1 MDDRED
7 MVFRFPLTRTLPL
20 LVAFLFILL
29 IIAGGFVVGNYHP
42 VVTVILWLGL
52 IGSGWFGAS
61 DLATRVVI
69 RENGLQIRSLSLRGV
84 QTHLVA
90 WDDVRQL
97 DLSGRM
103 PDTLQLVAQKG
114 VSTSKWTLPAQLAL
128 AEAVV
133 RQANLQP
140 DSTNKPPGVH
150 QAFATLRQTRAKSE
164 RYLLRWRWRRV
175 ERELGDD

>member
-7 MVFRFPLTRTLPL
+7 MAFRFPLTRTLPL

-29 IIAGGFVVGNYHP
+29 IIAGSFVGGNYHP

-84 QTHLVA
+84 RTHLVP

-103 PDTLQLVAQKG
+103 PDTLQLVAQNG

-133 RQANLQP
+133 QGAGLQP
-140 DSTNKPPGVH
+140 DSTTRPQGVH
-150 QAFATLRQTRAKSE
+150 QAFDTLRQTRTRSE